1 MILSGQITALEP
13 RDLKHYPVDV
23 ASIPNRGAA
32 AVDTDRALSFPE
44 VAAKVAD
51 EHARDLEANPPTPPA
66 KPAKHFALWEQEE
79 FGFRDIVD
87 IINPLQHIPIVAT
100 LYRNM
105 TGEKIGAVARVV
117 GGALWG
123 RLGGF
128 VSGLVN
134 VVVDWFTGKDIG
146 DHIYSA
152 LFGQPSESANETVV
166 AQAPKPTLSSPVAP
180 AAIQETA
187 AVPVQPSSELILETD
202 LSEEPLQSSN
212 NKSALPLSSV
222 SPNLI
227 PDVIGQAVL
236 SSYLRGR
243 RHEDSDKDSPRLYV
257 KV

>member
-1 MILSGQITALEP
+1 MNLSGQITALEP
-13 RDLKHYPVDV
+13 RDVKRYPVDI
-23 ASIPNRGAA
+23 ASVPNRGAA
-32 AVDTDRALSFPE
+32 AVDTDGGLSFPE

-51 EHARDLEANPPTPPA
+51 EQARDLEANPPTTPA

-134 VVVDWFTGKDIG
+134 TVVDWFTGKDIG

-152 LFGQPSESANETVV
+152 LFGDPNESANETVV
-166 AQAPKPTLSSPVAP
+166 TQAPEPALAAPVALP
-180 AAIQETA
+180 TAQETA
-187 AVPVQPSSELILETD
+187 TAPVETSPDRSFEPDLSNQPVQTQI
-202 LSEEPLQSSN
+202 
-212 NKSALPLSSV
+212 
-222 SPNLI
+222 
-227 PDVIGQAVL
+227 
-236 SSYLRGR
+236 
-243 RHEDSDKDSPRLYV
+243 
-257 KV
+257 

>member
-1 MILSGQITALEP
+1 MNLSGQITALEP
-13 RDLKHYPVDV
+13 RDVKRYPVDI
-23 ASIPNRGAA
+23 ASVPNRGAA
-32 AVDTDRALSFPE
+32 AVDTDGGLSFPE

-51 EHARDLEANPPTPPA
+51 EQARDLDANPPIT
-66 KPAKHFALWEQEE
+66 KPEKHIALWEQEE
-79 FGFRDIVD
+79 FGFRDLVD

-100 LYRNM
+100 LYRHM
-105 TGEKIGAVARVV
+105 TGEKIGAVPRVI

-134 VVVDWFTGKDIG
+134 AFVDWFTGKDIG

-152 LFGQPSESANETVV
+152 LFGDPKESANETVV
-166 AQAPKPTLSSPVAP
+166 AQAPEPALTTPVALP
-180 AAIQETA
+180 AAQETA
-187 AVPVQPSSELILETD
+187 AAPVEPSPDRSFESD
-202 LSEEPLQSSN
+202 LSNQPVQSSN
-212 NKSALPLSSV
+212 LKPSQPLSSV
-222 SPNLI
+222 APNLL

-243 RHEDSDKDSPRLYV
+243 RREDSDEQSPRLYV

>member
-1 MILSGQITALEP
+1 MTFAGQITALEP
-13 RDLKHYPVDV
+13 RDVKRYPVDV
-23 ASIPNRGAA
+23 ASIPNRGPAA
-32 AVDTDRALSFPE
+32 SDTSRALSFSE
-44 VAAKVAD
+44 VAAKIAD
-51 EHARDLEANPPTPPA
+51 EQARDLEANPPTTPA

-152 LFGQPSESANETVV
+152 LFGQPSESDHRHGPCLKRVSIGRRSIGLAHFGHCVDCHP
-166 AQAPKPTLSSPVAP
+166 APRDFATRP
-180 AAIQETA
+180 ADQ
-187 AVPVQPSSELILETD
+187 
-202 LSEEPLQSSN
+202 
-212 NKSALPLSSV
+212 
-222 SPNLI
+222 
-227 PDVIGQAVL
+227 DVAVL
-236 SSYLRGR
+236 VVPSFHPTDR
-243 RHEDSDKDSPRLYV
+243 RRRMRS
-257 KV
+257 